1 MIVVGA
7 RGRSAPKV
15 PRYNVTMR
23 TPAAAVLLGIALVLG
38 PSCASSPKPKEIV
51 ALEDLRSNPTLSD
64 PDRQAFDLLAA
75 ADGLLVLASREWEG
89 RNPVAARRDALMGQI
104 KMKTA
109 LALLEAERTRA
120 KVAQL
125 DEELAISRDE
135 EDRLD
140 AELATAQEETELLER
155 LRAMKLASA
164 AQKKAFS
171 EAADSA
177 KKQAATER
185 QRLTEQLAADK
196 RKADALDG
204 IRVVELTLKIAET
217 VDAPHY
223 AKAKYVAATGML
235 QDAHKEFD
243 AGHWDESAA
252 RSTLA
257 KAEAEGG
264 IALARPQYEKAA
276 QVMSN
281 RARDRELEADA
292 TSIAGVQTR
301 LEREQD
307 LERLVL
313 VFHGLFG
320 ERQTAL
326 RSEGSKIIGAV
337 KDLLEKYPTYPLQLT
352 GFTEATGKPEEL
364 AARSLARANA
374 VFWALVGQ
382 GIDPKR
388 ITVDGKG
395 SPRPVPD
402 LPAAVHATEDAR
414 VELSILYHSTE

>member
-1 MIVVGA
+1 MRGSASVLLVGVAFGVGA
-7 RGRSAPKV
+7 
-15 PRYNVTMR
+15 
-23 TPAAAVLLGIALVLG
+23 
-38 PSCASSPKPKEIV
+38 SCASSPKPKEIV

-120 KVAQL
+120 RVAQL

-135 EDRLD
+135 EERLD
-140 AELATAQEETELLER
+140 AQLATAQEETELLER
-155 LRAMKLASA
+155 LQKMKLASA
-164 AQKKAFS
+164 AQKKELS
-171 EAADSA
+171 EAVDSA

-196 RKADALDG
+196 RKAEALSA

-223 AKAKYVAATGML
+223 ARAKYVAATGML

-264 IALARPQYEKAA
+264 IAVARPQYEKAA
-276 QVMSN
+276 QAMSD

-292 TSIAGVQTR
+292 TSIDGVQTR

-307 LERLVL
+307 LQRLVL
-313 VFHGLFG
+313 VFHGLFSDK
-320 ERQTAL
+320 QAAL
-326 RSEGSKIIGAV
+326 RPEGAKIVGAV
-337 KDLLEKYPTYPLQLT
+337 KDLLSKYPTYPLQLT
-352 GFTEATGKPEEL
+352 GFTEGAGKPDEL
-364 AARSLARANA
+364 VARSLARANA

-388 ITVDGKG
+388 MSVDGKG
-395 SPRPVPD
+395 ATRPVTD
-402 LPAAVHATEDAR
+402 GSGGAHAAEDAR
-414 VELSILYHSTE
+414 VELSILYHSAE